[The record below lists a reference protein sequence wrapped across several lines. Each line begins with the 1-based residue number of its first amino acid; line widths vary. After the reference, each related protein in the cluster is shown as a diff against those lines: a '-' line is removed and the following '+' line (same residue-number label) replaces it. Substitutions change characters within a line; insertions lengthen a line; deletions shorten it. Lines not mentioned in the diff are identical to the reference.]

1 MPTRILAVASQK
13 GGSGKST
20 LVTGLAASFISSGLS
35 VCVLDADSPQ
45 HTLLRWW
52 EVASTLPHFAPLTV
66 EPARQA
72 DLHGR
77 ALPAADLVLI
87 DCPGRVDAI
96 VRSALVAADALVVP
110 LQPTYPDSWALAG
123 LVESV
128 AAAVQARKR
137 ALPGFVVLNRIKRGT
152 RLAKQAEGLGQL
164 LPAGF
169 TLLDAR
175 LRDLQGFQVAM
186 GAGDTPLG
194 LEPGGPAAEDLSA
207 VAAEL
212 LKHVRIPD
220 EKRREKSA
228 ARPAAAR

>member
-1 MPTRILAVASQK
+1 M
-13 GGSGKST
+13 
-20 LVTGLAASFISSGLS
+20 
-35 VCVLDADSPQ
+35 
-45 HTLLRWW
+45 
-52 EVASTLPHFAPLTV
+52 
-66 EPARQA
+66 
-72 DLHGR
+72 
-77 ALPAADLVLI
+77 LI

-175 LRDLQGFQVAM
+175 LRDLGFQVAM

-220 EKRREKSA
+220 ENAAKSA